1 MAASFGFASCVRGY
15 HVCQEIWTATEGD
28 TLLCHRKTRSREDHL
43 LWPRFFRE
51 VDAPSFYS
59 SKLASLAKVVPL
71 AAALIMA
78 EFTTARELL
87 NWPTNDF
94 TCSSN
99 SLPTSKGLP
108 LDSLIART
116 PYVAC
121 LPDEEN
127 LIFSGT

>member
-1 MAASFGFASCVRGY
+1 MICINLKSNKMAASFGFASCVRGY
-15 HVCQEIWTATEGD
+15 LVCQEIWTATEGD
-28 TLLCHRKTRSREDHL
+28 T
-43 LWPRFFRE
+43 FRE
-51 VDAPSFYS
+51 VDAPSFSS
-59 SKLASLAKVVPL
+59 SKLASLAKIMPL

-99 SLPTSKGLP
+99 SLPMSKGLP